1 VNSYR
6 INTEVLIIG
15 SGIAGSMA
23 ALTLAENG
31 AHVTL
36 LTAGADLFS
45 GNTRLA
51 QGGIV
56 FHSEGDDPGI
66 LEKDVLTAGWRQNSL
81 RAVRYLCHKG
91 PKVLQKTLIDAY
103 HVPFAHRDADAWYF
117 TKEGG
122 HSVAR
127 ILYAADHT
135 GLTIMEKLTQAV
147 AANPNIQVLAQRT
160 AIDLLTTHHHAAH
173 LDFKYTLN
181 NQCIGAYVFNE
192 ALGQVE
198 TILADFTVLAT
209 GGAGQVFLHTT
220 NSRGA
225 IGSGF
230 SMAYRA
236 GVKLQNLEYVQF
248 HPTAFYQGARRF
260 DRRFLISEAV
270 RGEGA
275 RLVNAKGETFM
286 ARYDQRADL
295 APRDIVTR
303 AIMAEMLHS
312 GDDCVYLDTTKG
324 MHREVT
330 QRFPTIYENCLKQGI
345 DMTTDPIPVVP
356 AAHYFCG
363 GILVDNRSRTTMERL
378 YAAGECTC
386 TGVHGANRLASTSL
400 LEGMLWGYSAGQDIA
415 KRLGSKWKLTKKL
428 TESIPDWQNPGDIHN
443 EDPALIAQDWTTI
456 RNTMWNY
463 VGIIRSTA
471 RLRRAF
477 EDLRNLTK
485 NLHDF
490 YKKTPLSKPLIDLF
504 HGSQTAYVVTQ
515 AAMRNTKSLGCH
527 YRVDDTKPVG

>member
-1 VNSYR
+1 MNSYR
-6 INTEVLIIG
+6 LKTEVLVIG
-15 SGIAGSMA
+15 SGIAGCIA
-23 ALTLAENG
+23 ALTLAEAG
-31 AHVTL
+31 VEVTL
-36 LTAGADLFS
+36 LTAGEDLLS

-56 FHSEGDDPGI
+56 FHSEEDEPGF
-66 LEKDVLTAGWRQNSL
+66 LEKDILTAGWGQNYL

-103 HVPFAHRDADAWYF
+103 QVPFEHREADAWYF

-135 GLTIMEKLTQAV
+135 GLTIMQRLV
-147 AANPNIQVLAQRT
+147 AAVEQSPNIRVLTRRT
-160 AIDLLTTHHHAAH
+160 AVDLLTTHHHATH
-173 LDFKYTLN
+173 MDFKYTLA
-181 NQCIGAYVFNE
+181 NQCVGAYVFNE
-192 ALGQVE
+192 GLGQVE
-198 TILADFTVLAT
+198 IILADFTVLAT
-209 GGAGQVFLHTT
+209 GGAGHVYLHTT
-220 NSRGA
+220 NSRGS
-225 IGSGF
+225 IGSGL
-230 SMAYRA
+230 SMANRA
-236 GVKLQNLEYVQF
+236 GVKLHNLEYVQF

-260 DRRFLISEAV
+260 ERRFLISEAV

-275 RLVNAKGETFM
+275 RLVNGAGEPFM

-303 AIMAEMLHS
+303 AIMAEMLRT
-312 GDDCVYLDTTKG
+312 DEDCVYLDTTRG
-324 MHREVT
+324 MHRDVAA
-330 QRFPTIYENCLKQGI
+330 RFPTIFRKCLDQGI
-345 DMTTDPIPVVP
+345 DMKTEPIPVVP

-363 GILVDNRSRTTMERL
+363 GILVDTRSRTTLERL

-400 LEGMLWGYSAGQDIA
+400 LEGLLWGHSAGQDIA
-415 KRLGSKWKLTKKL
+415 KRMGSKWKLTRKL
-428 TESIPDWQNPGDIHN
+428 AESIPDWQNPGDIHN
-443 EDPALIAQDWTTI
+443 EDPALIAQDWATI

-463 VGIIRSTA
+463 VGIIRSTG

-477 EDLRNLTK
+477 EDLRNLSK

-490 YKKTPLSKPLIDLF
+490 YRKTPLSKPLIDLF
-504 HGSQTAYVVTQ
+504 HGCQTSYVVTQ
-515 AAMRNTKSLGCH
+515 AAMRNTRSLGCH
-527 YRVDDTKPVG
+527 YRVD

>member
-1 VNSYR
+1 MNSFR
-6 INTEVLIIG
+6 LKTNALIIG
-15 SGIAGSMA
+15 SGIAGSVA
-23 ALTLAENG
+23 ALTLAESG
-31 AHVTL
+31 AEVTL
-36 LTAGADLFS
+36 ITAGEDLFS

-56 FHSEGDDPGI
+56 FHSEDDDPGI
-66 LEKDVLTAGWRQNSL
+66 LEKDILTAGWRQNHL

-103 HVPFAHRDADAWYF
+103 HVPFEHREADSWYF

-135 GLTIMEKLTQAV
+135 GLTIMQQLTQAV
-147 AANPNIQVLAQRT
+147 LEHPNIRVLTGRT

-173 LDFKYTLN
+173 PDFKYTLN
-181 NQCIGAYVFNE
+181 NQCVGAYVYNE
-192 ALGQVE
+192 SLGQVE
-198 TILADFTVLAT
+198 VILADHTVLAT
-209 GGAGQVFLHTT
+209 GGAGQIFLHTT
-220 NSRGA
+220 NSRGS
-225 IGSGF
+225 IGSGI
-230 SMAYRA
+230 SMAFRA
-236 GVKLQNLEYVQF
+236 GVKLHNLEYVQF

-260 DRRFLISEAV
+260 ERRFLISEAV

-275 RLVNAKGETFM
+275 RLVNAAGEPFM
-286 ARYDQRADL
+286 ERYDQRADL

-303 AIMAEMLHS
+303 AIMAELLRT
-312 GDDCVYLDTTKG
+312 DEDCVYLDTSKG
-324 MHREVT
+324 MHRPVME
-330 QRFPTIYENCLKQGI
+330 RFPTIYEKCREQGI
-345 DMTTDPIPVVP
+345 DMRTDLIPVVP

-363 GILVDNRSRTTMERL
+363 GILVDTHGRTTLEGL
-378 YAAGECTC
+378 HAAGECTC

-400 LEGMLWGYSAGQDIA
+400 LEGLLWGYSAGQDIA
-415 KRLGSKWKLTKKL
+415 RRLGGKYHLSRKLV
-428 TESIPDWQNPGDIHN
+428 ESIPDWQNPGNIHN

-477 EDLRNLTK
+477 EDLRNLSK

-504 HGSQTAYVVTQ
+504 HGCQTAYAVTQ
-515 AAMRNTKSLGCH
+515 AAMRNQKSLGCH
-527 YRVDDTKPVG
+527 YRVDDTK

>member
-1 VNSYR
+1 MNSYR
-6 INTEVLIIG
+6 LKTEVLVIG
-15 SGIAGSMA
+15 SGIAGCIA
-23 ALTLAENG
+23 ALTLAESG
-31 AHVTL
+31 AEVAL
-36 LTAGADLFS
+36 VTAGEDLLS

-56 FHSEGDDPGI
+56 FHSEDDQPGI
-66 LEKDVLTAGWRQNSL
+66 LEKDILTAGWNQNYL
-81 RAVRYLCHKG
+81 RAVRYLSHKG

-135 GLTIMEKLTQAV
+135 GLTIMQRLVQAV
-147 AANPNIQVLAQRT
+147 EQNPNIRVLTRRT
-160 AIDLLTTHHHAAH
+160 AVDLITTHHHAAH
-173 LDFKYTLN
+173 TDFRYTLE
-181 NQCIGAYVFNE
+181 NQCLGAYVFNE
-192 ALGQVE
+192 GLGQVE
-198 TILADFTVLAT
+198 VMLADFTLLAT
-209 GGAGQVFLHTT
+209 GGAGHIYLHTT
-220 NSRGA
+220 NSRGS
-225 IGSGF
+225 IGSGI
-230 SMAYRA
+230 SMASRA
-236 GVKLQNLEYVQF
+236 GVKLNNLEYVQF

-260 DRRFLISEAV
+260 ERRFLISEAV

-275 RLVNAKGETFM
+275 RLVNGSGEAFM
-286 ARYDQRADL
+286 ANYDARADL

-303 AIMAEMLHS
+303 AIMAEMLRT
-312 GDDCVYLDTTKG
+312 DEDCVYLDTTSG
-324 MHREVT
+324 MHRDVAE
-330 QRFPTIYENCLKQGI
+330 RFPTIYKKCQEHGI
-345 DMTTDPIPVVP
+345 DMKSAPIPVVP

-363 GILVDNRSRTTMERL
+363 GILVDQRARTTLERL

-400 LEGMLWGYSAGQDIA
+400 LEGLLWGYSAGQDIA
-415 KRLGSKWKLTKKL
+415 KRLGARGKLTRKL
-428 TESIPDWQNPGDIHN
+428 ADSIPDWKNPGDIHN
-443 EDPALIAQDWTTI
+443 EDPALIAQDWATI

-477 EDLRNLTK
+477 EDLRNLSK

-490 YKKTPLSKPLIDLF
+490 YRKTPLSKPIIDLF
-504 HGSQTAYVVTQ
+504 HGCQTSYVVTQ
-515 AAMRNTKSLGCH
+515 AAMRNTKSQGCH
-527 YRVDDTKPVG
+527 YRVD